1 MEHVC
6 AKLEFWKFD
15 AGEWVQELAAGAS
28 AVKVGEDV
36 TVENVS
42 RHADCDNL
50 LWLTRE
56 GYLVPDS
63 QEIANAE
70 NGCTGTALALQG
82 DVFDMLEQV
91 LMCSLVRRRDS
102 VRRMQTYA
110 TYADVCF

>member
-1 MEHVC
+1 VVLKVMEHVC

-15 AGEWVQELAAGAS
+15 AGEWVQELLAAGAA

-91 LMCSLVRRRDS
+91 LMCS
-102 VRRMQTYA
+102 
-110 TYADVCF
+110 